1 MPERGPENEGRHPLL
16 LADQISFAHQLGQ
29 LEGRINAL
37 ERKVDAFEQ
46 RIEGRLGAIEAKL
59 DNMATLLNL
68 GRGGWQAMAVIGAIA
83 AALASAAAWVV
94 EHIR

>member
-1 MPERGPENEGRHPLL
+1 MSD

-46 RIEGRLGAIEAKL
+46 RIESRLGAIEAKL
-59 DNMATLLNL
+59 DQVATLLNL
-68 GRGGWQAMAVIGAIA
+68 GRGGWQAFAMLGAL
-83 AALASAAAWVV
+83 LASVLGATAWLLD
-94 EHIR
+94 HAR

>member
-1 MPERGPENEGRHPLL
+1 MSDRGGN

-46 RIEGRLGAIEAKL
+46 RIEGRLGAIENKL
-59 DNMATLLNL
+59 DQVATLLNL
-68 GRGGWQAMAVIGAIA
+68 GRGGWQAFALLGAV
-83 AALASAAAWVV
+83 LAGVLSTIAWVLQ
-94 EHIR
+94 HAK

>member
-1 MPERGPENEGRHPLL
+1 MSD

-46 RIEGRLGAIEAKL
+46 RIESRLGAIETKL
-59 DNMATLLNL
+59 DNVTTMLNL
-68 GRGGWQAMAVIGAIA
+68 GRGGWQAMALIGACVASIA
-83 AALASAAAWVV
+83 ALVV
-94 EHIR
+94 QYAK

>member
-1 MPERGPENEGRHPLL
+1 MSE

-46 RIEGRLGAIEAKL
+46 RIEGRLGTIEAKL
-59 DNMATLLNL
+59 DNVAALLNL
-68 GRGGWQAMAVIGAIA
+68 GRGGWQALAVIGAV
-83 AALASAAAWVV
+83 LASILSAIAWVLQ
-94 EHIR
+94 HAR